1 MNDENEIFLK
11 AKALFAPELEIFATL
26 FEGLLNSTST
36 APTEEHISA
45 AHRAKGGAG
54 FLGFSEL
61 KEIAD
66 KTEIITKQKMPIS
79 DAEKIV
85 IRDFIK
91 ECKVIAEKIKGL
103 TLV

>member
-26 FEGLLNSTST
+26 FEGLINSTST
-36 APTEEHISA
+36 LPTEEHISA

-54 FLGFSEL
+54 FLGFSKL

-66 KTEIITKQKMPIS
+66 KTEIITKQKMPIAE
-79 DAEKIV
+79 AEKLV

-91 ECKVIAEKIKGL
+91 ECKETAEKIRGMS
-103 TLV
+103 